1 VSAGDPFVRYPNEG
15 TVQMIVLGADTH
27 KVSHTVAAVAELTGR
42 AVAERTVPAR
52 RR

>member
-27 KVSHTVAAVAELTGR
+27 KVSHTVAAS
-42 AVAERTVPAR
+42 PS
-52 RR
+52 